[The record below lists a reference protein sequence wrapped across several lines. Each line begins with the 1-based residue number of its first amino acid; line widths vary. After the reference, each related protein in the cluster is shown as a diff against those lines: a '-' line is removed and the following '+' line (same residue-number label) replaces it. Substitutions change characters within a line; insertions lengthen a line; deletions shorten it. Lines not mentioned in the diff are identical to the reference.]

1 MLCMSSATTLG
12 CNIMNIVKIHALQ
25 DYMRLVSEVVDF
37 LTFAEAEAGPS
48 EVVEAEEAGDG
59 DIAATEPK
67 SKKRTRKA

>member
-1 MLCMSSATTLG
+1 
-12 CNIMNIVKIHALQ
+12 
-25 DYMRLVSEVVDF
+25 MRLVSEVVDF

-48 EVVEAEEAGDG
+48 EVVEAEEAGDS